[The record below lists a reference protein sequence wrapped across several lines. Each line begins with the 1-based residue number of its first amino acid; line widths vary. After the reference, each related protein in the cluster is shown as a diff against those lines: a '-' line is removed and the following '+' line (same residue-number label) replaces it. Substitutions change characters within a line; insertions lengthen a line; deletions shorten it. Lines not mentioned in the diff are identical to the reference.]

1 MKKLLTSA
9 FIAFTLISVN
19 ASAQSNPAS
28 SDINSQASD
37 IARRMMNEVQ
47 LNEREYIEV
56 RKYTAEKLETAA
68 QIQQMYSNDPEMLTK
83 KLNEAEDRYN
93 FKLQSF
99 MNQKQFANYQAVADR
114 YKVNASAVAGA
125 MEDE

>member
-9 FIAFTLISVN
+9 FIAFALITVN
-19 ASAQSNPAS
+19 ASAQSEITS
-28 SDINSQASD
+28 SDINTQASD
-37 IARRMMNEVQ
+37 IARRMMNEIQ

-68 QIQQMYSNDPEMLTK
+68 QIQKMYSNDPEMLTK

-114 YKVNASAVAGA
+114 YKVNTSAMAGA
-125 MEDE
+125 MENE